1 MVSANMTVTSL
12 SNRITYA
19 GNGSTTSFPFAF
31 KVASAADLTAIW
43 TDATGTDHTLAAE
56 QYGVSGLGLEAG
68 GSVTYPLSG
77 APIAA
82 GTRLTL
88 LRDPAPLQAAQLAN
102 QGALWPAVIEAALDR
117 LTWIAQRLGDGQR
130 RSLAVA
136 PSESVPLNLLPPA
149 PQRAN
154 SLLGFD
160 AAGQPY
166 AARLATGLT
175 PEPALVSSWLLANF
189 LGMSSRAAALGALGG
204 AGTADDNAMTG
215 TSDFTAGRIKV
226 PTRAAADSGTDA
238 ASTAMVQAALASF
251 AATMGGTVAATGSY
265 SFANGLIAKWGTSGS
280 IAASGNATVTFAAAF
295 PAALF
300 GVVLTPLANSSGWAS
315 NHAAASFRINNGSGG
330 SAAFFWLAF
339 GN

>member
-1 MVSANMTVTSL
+1 MTVSTL

-19 GNGSTTSFPFAF
+19 GNGSATTFPFAYS
-31 KVASAADLTAIW
+31 VAAAADLTVIW
-43 TDATGTDHTLAAE
+43 TDATGTDHAIPSG
-56 QYGVSGLGLEAG
+56 QYAVSGLGLEAG
-68 GSVTYPLSG
+68 GSVTYPLTG
-77 APIAA
+77 APIAS

-88 LRDPAPLQAAQLAN
+88 LRDPAPLQPVQLAN
-102 QGALWPAVIEAALDR
+102 QGALWPAAIELALDR

-136 PSESVPLNLLPPA
+136 PSESAALNLLPPA

-160 AAGQPY
+160 NAGQPY
-166 AARLATGLT
+166 AAQLVTGL
-175 PEPALVSSWLLANF
+175 ASVSSWLLANF
-189 LGMSSRAAALGALGG
+189 LGMASRAAALGALGG

-238 ASTAMVQAALASF
+238 ASTAMVQAALLQF
-251 AATMGGTVAATGSY
+251 AGSMGGTIAATGSY
-265 SFANGLIAKWGTSGS
+265 TFANGLIAKWGTSS
-280 IAASGNATVTFAAAF
+280 SFAASTSATIAFATAF
-295 PAALF
+295 PASLF
-300 GVVLTPLANSSGWAS
+300 GVVLTPLAGSTGWAS
-315 NHAAASFRINNGSGG
+315 HHAAASFRINNGSGG
-330 SAAFFWLAF
+330 AASFFWLAL